1 MNQIE
6 KNINI
11 LFYDNK
17 MTDIKK
23 QTFDNVYVAELAI
36 RKLIQNDNNCSA
48 HFEYE
53 YDGHARGELFYRL
66 DLITLN
72 PNHNTHFLLHSI
84 YGDDDKLALMTNMY
98 DYVYKLKNSM
108 KKKDNGNLNYTVE
121 WYDGKKSV
129 KSYFCAESIE
139 DVIRKFNYGKT
150 VTPTISSIIL
160 SPTS

>member
-72 PNHNTHFLLHSI
+72 PNHNTHFLLHSH
-84 YGDDDKLALMTNMY
+84 
-98 DYVYKLKNSM
+98 
-108 KKKDNGNLNYTVE
+108 
-121 WYDGKKSV
+121 
-129 KSYFCAESIE
+129 
-139 DVIRKFNYGKT
+139 IRRR
-150 VTPTISSIIL
+150 
-160 SPTS
+160 